1 MTTDS
6 KIAVLDSEAITTK
19 EETPFQLVVRRFR
32 KHKMAMFSLGL
43 ITVIFLLSLAAP
55 YITSYTVDELKVG
68 DFFLSFGSTSTDG
81 RVHILGT
88 DHLGR
93 DYFTRLIYA
102 GRISLSVALFAV
114 LISTLIGMTMGAI
127 AGFYGKLIDTLIMRF
142 VELLLTIPDF
152 PLLLILSSMLIQ
164 NEDLL
169 PIPEPVL
176 YVAGKV
182 MLLSPFQARSAVL
195 IILVF
200 SALGWLTTAQ
210 LMRGM
215 VLQVRE
221 QTFVEAARSLGA
233 SDISIIFGH
242 MIPNAMA
249 PIIVTASLGMSGYI
263 VGEAALSFLGLGI
276 TDPIPTWG
284 NMLSATQQFMLDRP
298 YLPLV
303 PGLPIFICAL
313 AFNYVGDGLRDALD
327 PRLKM

>member
-1 MTTDS
+1 MTTDAN
-6 KIAVLDSEAITTK
+6 IAVLDAEAIATK
-19 EETPFQLVVRRFR
+19 EETPTQLIIRRFR

-43 ITVIFLLSLAAP
+43 ITVIFLLSLFAQ
-55 YITSYTVDELKVG
+55 YITVYTVDELKVG
-68 DFFLSFGSTSTDG
+68 DFFLPFGSASVDG
-81 RVHILGT
+81 RIHLLGT
-88 DHLGR
+88 DNLGR

-102 GRISLSVALFAV
+102 GRISLSVAVFST
-114 LISTLIGMTMGAI
+114 LISTLVGMTMGAI
-127 AGFYGKLIDTLIMRF
+127 AGFYGKIVDTLIMRF
-142 VELLLTIPDF
+142 VELLLTIPQL

-164 NEDLL
+164 NETLI

-176 YVAGKV
+176 FLAGKV

-195 IILVF
+195 IIIVF
-200 SALGWLTTAQ
+200 SGLGWLTTAQ

-233 SDISIIFGH
+233 SDTSIIFNH

-249 PIIVTASLGMSGYI
+249 PIIVTASLGMAGFI

-284 NMLSATQQFMLDRP
+284 NMLAASQQFMLDRP

-303 PGLPIFICAL
+303 PGLPIFICSL